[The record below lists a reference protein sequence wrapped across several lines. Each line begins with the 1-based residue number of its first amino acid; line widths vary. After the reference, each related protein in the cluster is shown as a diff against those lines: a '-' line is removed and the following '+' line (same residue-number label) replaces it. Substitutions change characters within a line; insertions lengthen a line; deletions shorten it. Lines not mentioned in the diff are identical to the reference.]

1 MPRLLPIIA
10 YYRNSIKLL
19 VNYLHFCCLELTEL
33 VSFYLPWRNLK
44 RESFE
49 RRQQQEG
56 TLQTMFFSTWKS
68 EEIQF
73 MVSIPCRFLEGK
85 QIKYFLLARKPL
97 TMRTA
102 VIVLVHCVVSLCF
115 SIVKVAQQEERNF
128 HIVPRFE
135 SNENFLSFDSLLDA
149 LASLDFKLSLN
160 Q

>member
-1 MPRLLPIIA
+1 MWFI
-10 YYRNSIKLL
+10 
-19 VNYLHFCCLELTEL
+19 
-33 VSFYLPWRNLK
+33 
-44 RESFE
+44 
-49 RRQQQEG
+49 
-56 TLQTMFFSTWKS
+56 
-68 EEIQF
+68 
-73 MVSIPCRFLEGK
+73 VSIPSRFLEGK

-135 SNENFLSFDSLLDA
+135 SNEIFPSFDSLLDA
-149 LASLDFKLSLN
+149 LASLDFKLSLS

>member
-1 MPRLLPIIA
+1 MGKQMPRLLPIIA

-56 TLQTMFFSTWKS
+56 TLQTMFFSKS
-68 EEIQF
+68 EEIWLI
-73 MVSIPCRFLEGK
+73 VSIPRRFLEGK
-85 QIKYFLLARKPL
+85 QIRYFLLARKPL

-135 SNENFLSFDSLLDA
+135 SNEFFSVF
-149 LASLDFKLSLN
+149 
-160 Q
+160 

>member
-1 MPRLLPIIA
+1 M
-10 YYRNSIKLL
+10 
-19 VNYLHFCCLELTEL
+19 
-33 VSFYLPWRNLK
+33 
-44 RESFE
+44 
-49 RRQQQEG
+49 
-56 TLQTMFFSTWKS
+56 QTMFFSKS
-68 EEIQF
+68 EEMKFIG
-73 MVSIPCRFLEGK
+73 SIPFRFLEGK